1 MVRLAKGWGCDREK
15 RVSPFRV
22 IARRIAPKQPRGTS
36 AEVRVRPLGCFA
48 RNDAVEA
55 GSERAVFRL
64 SERVWVPAFA
74 GNAGECNKAPIGEA
88 GVGGTVAGVRL
99 ASPLYKGPMTALIR
113 FLMNM
118 DARAWRSVGVSF
130 LLFGGVGIV
139 FVFGAQLLG
148 FNGETT
154 VEHWLDI
161 APHGPFALPVAVA
174 VFALMAF
181 LGVPQFVLIAATVL
195 AFGPWVGLTYSWIG
209 TLVSAVVG
217 FGLGRKIGGGA
228 LSALGSVGGGEGVTR
243 FMGLIGRNGFMASL
257 IVRLVPSAPFIVVN
271 MAAGVTP
278 MRFSHFLAGT
288 AIGIIPKIALT
299 AFAGNSI
306 VQAMKGGGYQPVI
319 LLILA
324 ALVWLGAGFV
334 ARRWMKRD
342 GNEISPIDR
351 TK

>member
-1 MVRLAKGWGCDREK
+1 
-15 RVSPFRV
+15 
-22 IARRIAPKQPRGTS
+22 
-36 AEVRVRPLGCFA
+36 
-48 RNDAVEA
+48 
-55 GSERAVFRL
+55 
-64 SERVWVPAFA
+64 
-74 GNAGECNKAPIGEA
+74 
-88 GVGGTVAGVRL
+88 
-99 ASPLYKGPMTALIR
+99 MTALIR